1 MRSGQ
6 CQPRAAAVLRALAV
20 LAAGVLAALPAEATL
35 LLPVSLEELVARS
48 DCVLIGRV
56 TSVESRETADGRDI
70 ETSVAI
76 APERFLKG
84 HAPGELA
91 LVIRGGRVGGRV
103 RVYLGAPK
111 FREGERVFVFASRVT
126 KGAPL
131 SVAGFSHGK
140 FGVVTD
146 PETGVE
152 LAVRELPAEGPR
164 GTRARA
170 GPVVVPLADLAHA
183 VEEVVAG
190 RQSPIRLK
198 GRLEPRAGT
207 ISDDVTGGPGASA
220 GRVPGSDRAGVGSGR
235 MASVPLT
242 VAGLL
247 AAGLGVGAAFVALRR
262 GRRRAGITILVLALG
277 GAGLLGT
284 RALAYSRLLASGGS
298 GPYVWWNSSGG
309 PVLWYMNENETS
321 DCDGELDA
329 IQAAFHT
336 WDSIPDCDMPFEYG
350 GPVPPWAAFGFADDG
365 ANVIF
370 WHHGTWLDPA
380 ILALTAWSADAFTG
394 ELLDVDIGFNGAC
407 HSWTVGIEDLGVYP
421 VWGVA
426 EHEIGHFIG
435 LGHNDYDTEATMYPY
450 FHTGLAT
457 LSADDVAGARALYP
471 DVTPPAPPVILTNGG
486 LDFSTP
492 NATLILEGTTAPDA
506 VNVSVNGSGSG
517 VVFADGE
524 WRYQTQMSLGTH
536 SFRVRAADAASNASD
551 FTTVYVT
558 RTMGG
563 VAIDCFALHD
573 LSTSAVDATDADR
586 AAVEIAASSSSAVT
600 GYLLSENPSLAP
612 DAAYVAANGTAT
624 PPRVAH
630 FADRTECVKRMYL
643 WVADAGGNVAGP
655 AHASVAFDW
664 QRPVLATAECIDAT
678 HVRVEFSEPVL
689 GGLDPS
695 NYVLFGG
702 ASCTG
707 ASIVDDWAA
716 VLTTTALTPGAE
728 YTLLAGPG
736 VTDEGGENAAPA
748 VGVAFIARDDVPVV
762 SLVHSRTY
770 RRTTVTFGEPVLGA
784 EARWC
789 WTVGSAIFDPASY
802 PYEVSYLGG
811 TTYELHHYDAY
822 DDDAPDGYDTP
833 LLTRDVT
840 GLSGRELDRN
850 GSGQW
855 HEETLSV
862 RSSVDR
868 PPDAVAPVL
877 GAFSLRSI
885 MDPANS
891 VTTTRPTVGVRAD
904 ASDADGGVVRWLL
917 TEDMGLPPTPADM
930 RASGLPRRP
939 ASFDLADAPGSHA
952 VRLWVMDDDGNLA
965 SADASIELL
974 ANLPPVALI
983 TPPSSP
989 EFEAPAEIAFD
1000 ASGSADPEG
1009 SPLEYYWDFGDGAVS
1024 REAAPVHSYL
1034 DVGTYEVLL
1043 VVTDDQGRTGID
1055 TLEIEV
1061 RDDTPPDLEVT
1072 RLTFRGR
1079 VDTSAVTEVRVEV
1092 DGVPQVAAPVVAGAY
1107 EVEMELPAG
1116 AISLTLGLFADDGA
1130 LVTSRTVDVSKGP

>member
-1 MRSGQ
+1 MRFAQGQ
-6 CQPRAAAVLRALAV
+6 SRAATVLRALAV
-20 LAAGVLAALPAEATL
+20 LVAGVLAALPAEATL
-35 LLPVSLEELVARS
+35 LLPASLEELVTRS

-84 HAPGELA
+84 YALGELA
-91 LVIRGGRVGGRV
+91 LVVRGGRVGGRV

-131 SVAGFSHGK
+131 SVTGFSQGK

-146 PETGVE
+146 PESGVE
-152 LAVRELPAEGPR
+152 LAVRELPAEGPS
-164 GTRARA
+164 GTRART
-170 GPVVVPLADLAHA
+170 GPVTVPLEDLAHA

-190 RQSPIRLK
+190 RESPIRLK
-198 GRLEPRAGT
+198 GRLGPRAT
-207 ISDDVTGGPGASA
+207 SSDGNAMSGPGAHM
-220 GRVPGSDRAGVGSGR
+220 GRVPDSDGTGTGSGP
-235 MASVPLT
+235 MVPGPLT

-247 AAGLGVGAAFVALRR
+247 AAGLGAGAAFVALRR
-262 GRRRAGITILVLALG
+262 RGRRAGITILLLALG
-277 GAGLLGT
+277 GAALLGT
-284 RALAYSRLLASGGS
+284 RALGYSRLLASGDS

-321 DCDGELDA
+321 DCDGELEA

-336 WDSIPDCDMPFEYG
+336 WEAIPDCDMPFEYG
-350 GPVPPWAAFGFADDG
+350 GPVPPWADFGFADDG

-370 WHHGTWLDPA
+370 WHHGALLDPA

-407 HSWTVGIEDLGVYP
+407 HNWTVGIEDLGVQP

-426 EHEIGHFIG
+426 EHEVGHFIG

-471 DVTPPAPPVILTNGG
+471 DVTPPALPVILTNGG
-486 LDFSTP
+486 ADFSTP
-492 NATLILEGTTAPDA
+492 NATLVLEGTTDPDA
-506 VNVSVNGSGSG
+506 VAVSVNGSGSG

-558 RTMGG
+558 RTVGG

-573 LSTSAVDATDADR
+573 LSTSAVDASNADR
-586 AAVEIAASSSSAVT
+586 AAVEIAVSSSSAVT
-600 GYLLSENPSLAP
+600 GYLLSEDSSLAP
-612 DAAYVAANGTAT
+612 DVAYVAANGTAT
-624 PPRVAH
+624 PPRVAQ

-643 WVADAGGNVAGP
+643 WVADSAGNVAGP
-655 AHASVAFDW
+655 AHASTAFDW
-664 QRPVLATAECIDAT
+664 QRPVLAAAECIDAT

-689 GGLDPS
+689 GELDAS
-695 NYVLFGG
+695 NYVLLGG

-707 ASIVDDWAA
+707 ASILDGWAM

-728 YTLLAGPG
+728 YTVLAGPG
-736 VTDEGGENAAPA
+736 VTDEGGENTAPA
-748 VGVAFIARDDVPVV
+748 VGVVFIARDDAPIV
-762 SLVHSRTY
+762 SSVHSRTY

-784 EARWC
+784 EARWR
-789 WTVGSAIFDPASY
+789 WTVGSAFFDSASY

-811 TTYELHHYDAY
+811 TTYELHHCDAY
-822 DDDAPDGYDTP
+822 ADDAPDGYDTP
-833 LLTRDVT
+833 FLTRDVT
-840 GLSGRELDRN
+840 GLSGRALDKN

-862 RSSVDR
+862 RNSADR
-868 PPDAVAPVL
+868 PPDAVAPVVS
-877 GAFSLRSI
+877 AFSLRSL
-885 MDPANS
+885 MDPSNS
-891 VTTTRPTVGVRAD
+891 ITTTGPTVGVRAD
-904 ASDADGGVVRWLL
+904 TSDSDGGVVRWLL
-917 TEDMGLPPTPADM
+917 TEDMALSPTPAEM
-930 RASGLPRRP
+930 LASGLARQPV
-939 ASFDLADAPGSHA
+939 SFELADVPGSHG

-974 ANLPPVALI
+974 ANAPPVALI

-989 EFEAPAEIAFD
+989 QFEAPAEIAFD

-1009 SPLEYYWDFGDGAVS
+1009 SGLEYYWDFGDGTVS
-1024 REAAPVHSYL
+1024 REAAPVHSYPE
-1034 DVGTYEVLL
+1034 VGTYEVLL
-1043 VVTDDQGRTGID
+1043 VVTDDQGRTDID
-1055 TLEIEV
+1055 TLVVEV
-1061 RDDTPPDLEVT
+1061 RDDTPPELEVT

-1079 VDTSAVTEVRVEV
+1079 VDTAAVTEVRVEV
-1092 DGVPQVAAPVVAGAY
+1092 DGVPQVAAPVTAGAY
-1107 EVEMELPAG
+1107 QVEVALPAG
-1116 AISLTLGLFADDGA
+1116 SVSLTLGLFADDGA